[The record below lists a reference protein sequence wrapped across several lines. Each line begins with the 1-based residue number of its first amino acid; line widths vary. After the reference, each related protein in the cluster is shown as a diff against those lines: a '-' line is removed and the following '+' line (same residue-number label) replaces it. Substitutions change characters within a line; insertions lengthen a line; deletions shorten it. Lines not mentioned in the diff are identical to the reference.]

1 MENEKAKFL
10 YELGIR
16 KDNYPT
22 SFLEKIEDI
31 SKLITNTEIG
41 YCAVSSRC
49 DGKPEKFCIRDVVGT
64 DHPRYAGKTWLD
76 AFLDLDRGENII
88 ELYRNNPGYWEEMK
102 SLDNADIGLLKYGGK
117 YYIFGKAGGGNN
129 RIITMKM
136 KYLSLI
142 HQAGDDTDEIE
153 KINNEFTFSANVREL
168 PKDNTI
174 PFVVVAMGED
184 LSGLDIRQENEL
196 FIVTKKFTDIEL
208 FRGNAEELKEYFKSL
223 FDVNTYGEEV
233 NNRLEMLERGC
244 RFSGKK
250 HRMVLESILPQ
261 FKGYKQ
267 LDER

>member
-1 MENEKAKFL
+1 M
-10 YELGIR
+10 YS
-16 KDNYPT
+16 T
-22 SFLEKIEDI
+22 S
-31 SKLITNTEIG
+31 T
-41 YCAVSSRC
+41 
-49 DGKPEKFCIRDVVGT
+49 
-64 DHPRYAGKTWLD
+64 TWL
-76 AFLDLDRGENII
+76 
-88 ELYRNNPGYWEEMK
+88 
-102 SLDNADIGLLKYGGK
+102 GLFSFVVRDSDKY
-117 YYIFGKAGGGNN
+117 A
-129 RIITMKM
+129 ITV
-136 KYLSLI
+136 Y
-142 HQAGDDTDEIE
+142 
-153 KINNEFTFSANVREL
+153 EFTFSANVREL